1 MGEIEEAAM
10 NPTGTLPITITPEA
24 AARIAELGM
33 QAELD
38 QMVEQ
43 ARRVVPQL
51 TRIWVELAERYDT
64 GGEPGVT
71 ICAGTR
77 LGGEE
82 VGPLDWDLTRWYVN
96 AFPPQV
102 REHLLISLYPGE
114 GEYAG

>member
-1 MGEIEEAAM
+1 M
-10 NPTGTLPITITPEA
+10 NPPDTLPITITPEA

-77 LGGEE
+77 LGAEAAGQI
-82 VGPLDWDLTRWYVN
+82 VWDVRRWE
-96 AFPPQV
+96 ARTFPPQV
-102 REHLLISLYPGE
+102 LEHLLISLIPGE
-114 GEYAG
+114 GDHEG